1 MSFTYSGFKGGKNCV
16 QFYGSGGVEMI
27 MKKNI
32 LWLFLVQETLIHGL
46 FKLYG
51 RMDTC

>member
-27 MKKNI
+27 MKKYIMAFFGTRDFNS
-32 LWLFLVQETLIHGL
+32 WPV
-46 FKLYG
+46 
-51 RMDTC
+51 